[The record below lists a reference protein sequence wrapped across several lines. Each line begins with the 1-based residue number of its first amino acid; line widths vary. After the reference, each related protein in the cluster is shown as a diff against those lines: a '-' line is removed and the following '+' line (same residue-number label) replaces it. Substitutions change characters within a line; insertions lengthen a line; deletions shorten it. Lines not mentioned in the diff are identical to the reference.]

1 MFVTWLK
8 YMYYDSVICGDS
20 FILVVDNGFTWSLT
34 RIHSARD
41 SQQLDSFT
49 CDVTHVHVPW
59 LVQIGWR
66 IYFYFEQ
73 WYQVIGPLIH
83 LARVYIYMNI
93 HLYICIYIW
102 MYTHKYMYI
111 YIHIIILTMVLVS
124 SDRVPHPLG
133 SGIYIYIYIYIYRYI
148 YKYTYIDIDINIDMD
163 IYTDIDIDINI
174 WYRYIYIYIY
184 IYIYM
189 YNYFDNGT
197 GIKWSGPSSTW
208 PGIHST

>member
-1 MFVTWLK
+1 VHSSHTQVHTCSKTPADVLTYLCGHNDVWYDTCIFAHTIYTCQNLYKWPLNATEMFVTWLK

-20 FILVVDNGFTWSLT
+20 FIFVVDNGFTWSLT

-133 SGIYIYIYIYIYRYI
+133 SGIYIYIYIYIQ
-148 YKYTYIDIDINIDMD
+148 
-163 IYTDIDIDINI
+163 
-174 WYRYIYIYIY
+174 IYI
-184 IYIYM
+184 
-189 YNYFDNGT
+189 
-197 GIKWSGPSSTW
+197 
-208 PGIHST
+208 